1 MGSSVLLSDEDTGD
15 GTVPSPRM
23 QLHDLV
29 ENLTEEAVPPVLT
42 FLLLW
47 LEGPRVLLPMWGL
60 AVMTYV
66 TS

>member
-1 MGSSVLLSDEDTGD
+1 MGSSALLRDEDTGD

-42 FLLLW
+42 LLLLW
-47 LEGPRVLLPMWGL
+47 LQGPRALLPVWGL
-60 AVMTYV
+60 AFVV
-66 TS
+66 CVS